1 MIFPRVF
8 PRIRALLLRRRLDRD
23 LEDEI
28 EFHLAERARRAGI
41 EPVEACRRFGSP
53 SAVKEAI
60 RDMWTIRWIEVLG
73 QDLRYAARTLR
84 KSPAFTIVAALT
96 LALGIGANTAIFS
109 VVDAVIL
116 RPLPYPEPAR
126 LVELWGNVKR
136 TKVERRGASFP
147 DYLDWRTQSRSF
159 EAVAAFDSGTMT
171 LTGVDEP
178 ERIRAEV
185 VSQPYFDLLGM
196 RPSLGRTF
204 LPEEDEVP
212 QRNAVIILSD
222 GLWKRRFGADPT
234 VVGRTVQLDGRTW
247 SIVGV
252 MPPWFRGV
260 TDQAE
265 VWVPFRMTGTA
276 EDFAERGNRGFAAL
290 ARLKHG
296 VSQTQAQTE
305 LDGISKR
312 LEAAYPQTN
321 EDRAV
326 EVAKLD
332 HELFGDIQK
341 PLLVLLCAVA
351 FVLLIACTNVANL
364 LLARS
369 EARQREIAMRIA
381 LGAGRARVLLQLVV
395 ESCLLACL
403 GAGAGLLLANWGI
416 KALMASSPI
425 VFPSYIHPGLDTR
438 VALFTVLISC
448 VVGLLLGLAPAA
460 QISSNHL
467 YDAFKQAS
475 SHSADHRGGRRFRG
489 ALVVAEVAFAMLLL
503 VGGGLMIRSVQQL
516 TALHP
521 GYDTERVLTLRVN
534 LPRLAPP
541 PAADAKPDPRTVVTV
556 RDVVRRLGQIPSVE
570 SVAIATDVPLAGSN
584 ATFFTAEGQP
594 PVTAQ
599 NVPRAYV
606 HRVSAEFFRTMR
618 IPMLAGRTFNESEM
632 QGVSDAVIVTE
643 ALVRRFWPGKG
654 PIGKRMKQG
663 GAGSKNPW
671 QTIVGVVNDMKYRA
685 LPNNPTNDPDIFW
698 PVSERQR
705 GFAILL
711 RTSLDPASLAPAA
724 RRVLREAEP
733 ASVIYDVVT
742 MRELASRETA
752 RSRFT
757 GWLMGIF
764 AASALLLAMIGIYGV
779 MSYAVTRRTQEIG
792 IRMALGAARG
802 EVLGMILRN
811 GMRLIA
817 AGLLLGAAA
826 AFPLTRLIDTLL
838 YGVAPGDPI
847 AFLAAAGALAAVA
860 LLACLLPA
868 ARATRIAPASALR
881 NE

>member
-1 MIFPRVF
+1 
-8 PRIRALLLRRRLDRD
+8 
-23 LEDEI
+23 
-28 EFHLAERARRAGI
+28 
-41 EPVEACRRFGSP
+41 
-53 SAVKEAI
+53 
-60 RDMWTIRWIEVLG
+60 
-73 QDLRYAARTLR
+73 
-84 KSPAFTIVAALT
+84 
-96 LALGIGANTAIFS
+96 
-109 VVDAVIL
+109 
-116 RPLPYPEPAR
+116 
-126 LVELWGNVKR
+126 
-136 TKVERRGASFP
+136 
-147 DYLDWRTQSRSF
+147 
-159 EAVAAFDSGTMT
+159 
-171 LTGVDEP
+171 
-178 ERIRAEV
+178 
-185 VSQPYFDLLGM
+185 
-196 RPSLGRTF
+196 
-204 LPEEDEVP
+204 
-212 QRNAVIILSD
+212 
-222 GLWKRRFGADPT
+222 
-234 VVGRTVQLDGRTW
+234 
-247 SIVGV
+247 
-252 MPPWFRGV
+252 
-260 TDQAE
+260 
-265 VWVPFRMTGTA
+265 
-276 EDFAERGNRGFAAL
+276 
-290 ARLKHG
+290 
-296 VSQTQAQTE
+296 
-305 LDGISKR
+305 
-312 LEAAYPQTN
+312 
-321 EDRAV
+321 
-326 EVAKLD
+326 
-332 HELFGDIQK
+332 
-341 PLLVLLCAVA
+341 
-351 FVLLIACTNVANL
+351 
-364 LLARS
+364 
-369 EARQREIAMRIA
+369 
-381 LGAGRARVLLQLVV
+381 
-395 ESCLLACL
+395 
-403 GAGAGLLLANWGI
+403 
-416 KALMASSPI
+416 
-425 VFPSYIHPGLDTR
+425 
-438 VALFTVLISC
+438 
-448 VVGLLLGLAPAA
+448 
-460 QISSNHL
+460 
-467 YDAFKQAS
+467 
-475 SHSADHRGGRRFRG
+475 
-489 ALVVAEVAFAMLLL
+489 
-503 VGGGLMIRSVQQL
+503 MIRSVQQL

>member
-1 MIFPRVF
+1 MIFPRIF

-28 EFHLAERARRAGI
+28 EFHLAERARRTGI
-41 EPVEACRRFGSP
+41 EPLEARRRFGSP
-53 SAVKEAI
+53 TMVKEAI
-60 RDMWTIRWIEVLG
+60 REMWTIRWIEVLA
-73 QDLRYAARTLR
+73 QDLHYAARTLR
-84 KSPAFTIVAALT
+84 KSPGFTVVAALT

-116 RPLPYPEPAR
+116 RPLPYPEPTR

-136 TKVERRGASFP
+136 AKVERRGASFP
-147 DYLDWRTQSRSF
+147 DYLDWRAQSHSI
-159 EAVAAFDSGTMT
+159 EAMAAFDSGTMT
-171 LTGVDEP
+171 LTGIDEP
-178 ERIRAEV
+178 ERIHAEV

-196 RPSLGRTF
+196 RPALGRTF

-212 QRNAVIILSD
+212 QRNAVIILSH
-222 GLWKRRFGADPT
+222 GLWKRRFGADPAI
-234 VVGRTVQLDGRTW
+234 VGRTVQLDGRTW

-265 VWVPFRMTGTA
+265 AWVPFRMTGTA

-290 ARLKHG
+290 ARLKPG
-296 VSQTQAQTE
+296 VSQAQAQTE

-321 EDRAV
+321 EGRAV
-326 EVAKLD
+326 EVARLD

-395 ESCLLACL
+395 ESCVLACV

-425 VFPSYIHPGLDTR
+425 VFPSYIHPGLDPR
-438 VALFTVLISC
+438 VALFTVLISFA
-448 VVGLLLGLAPAA
+448 VGLLLGLAPAA
-460 QISSNHL
+460 QISSGHL

-475 SHSADHRGGRRFRG
+475 SHSADRRGGRRFRS

-503 VGGGLMIRSVQQL
+503 VGAGLMIRSVQQL

-534 LPRLAPP
+534 LPRLAPQS
-541 PAADAKPDPRTVVTV
+541 AATTADARTVVMV
-556 RDVVRRLGQIPSVE
+556 RDVIGRLAQIPTVE

-584 ATFFTAEGQP
+584 AMFFTAEGQS

-599 NVPRAYV
+599 NVPRAYA
-606 HRVSAEFFRTMR
+606 HRVSPEFFRTMR

-632 QGVSDAVIVTE
+632 QGLSEAVIVTE
-643 ALVRRFWPGKG
+643 AVVRRFWPGQD
-654 PIGKRMKQG
+654 PIGKRIKQG

-705 GFAILL
+705 GFAIVL

-724 RRVLREAEP
+724 RRVLRDAEP
-733 ASVIYDVVT
+733 ASVIYNVVT

-792 IRMALGAARG
+792 IRMALGAARR

-811 GMRLIA
+811 GMGLIG
-817 AGLLLGAAA
+817 AGLLVGAAA

-838 YGVAPGDPI
+838 YGVAPTDPI
-847 AFLAAAGALAAVA
+847 AFVAAAGALAAVA